1 MSLSEDRSRADRPSG
16 GPPARSDR
24 HPLNW
29 LLLLPLLATLIPP
42 IYNRV
47 EPELLGIPFFYWYQL
62 AAISIGVIS
71 TYVVYTIS
79 RR

>member
-1 MSLSEDRSRADRPSG
+1 MSLSEDPSRAGSRQ
-16 GPPARSDR
+16 GPPPRSDR

-29 LLLLPLLATLIPP
+29 LLVLPLLATLIPP

-62 AAISIGVIS
+62 AAISIGVLS
-71 TYVVYTIS
+71 TLVVYRIS

>member
-1 MSLSEDRSRADRPSG
+1 MALSDDPSRAGSRE
-16 GPPARSDR
+16 GPPPRSDK

-42 IYNRV
+42 LYNRRD
-47 EPELLGIPFFYWYQL
+47 PELLSIPFFYWYQL
-62 AAISIGVIS
+62 AAISIGVI
-71 TYVVYTIS
+71 TTLVVYRTS